1 MSFFRKLKNV
11 NSVNII
17 GHSLG
22 EVDILY
28 FKTVMNSVSS
38 DTERNIY
45 YYWDEERDTLK
56 NALLS
61 LGIEN
66 ILLLSSNDFWN
77 I

>member
-45 YYWDEERDTLK
+45 YY
-56 NALLS
+56 
-61 LGIEN
+61 
-66 ILLLSSNDFWN
+66 
-77 I
+77 